1 MVVPCAR
8 LWNLSTG
15 QPIAVTGG
23 DDRTVR
29 LWNLSTGQPIG
40 QPLTSHID
48 WVRSVACAELDGQ
61 PIAVTGGDDG
71 TVRRWNLSTGQPI
84 GQPFTGHDAAV
95 NAVACTELDGRPIAV
110 TCGTDGTVRLWNL
123 LNQKVASLL
132 LLPTS
137 CRAVAVSSTGTLVCG
152 FGSDIAFL
160 RRDNNH
166 SDSAA
171 P

>member
-1 MVVPCAR
+1 MVVPCA
-8 LWNLSTG
+8 
-15 QPIAVTGG
+15 
-23 DDRTVR
+23 R

-48 WVRSVACAELDGQ
+48 WVRSVACA
-61 PIAVTGGDDG
+61 
-71 TVRRWNLSTGQPI
+71 
-84 GQPFTGHDAAV
+84 
-95 NAVACTELDGRPIAV
+95 ELDGRPIAV